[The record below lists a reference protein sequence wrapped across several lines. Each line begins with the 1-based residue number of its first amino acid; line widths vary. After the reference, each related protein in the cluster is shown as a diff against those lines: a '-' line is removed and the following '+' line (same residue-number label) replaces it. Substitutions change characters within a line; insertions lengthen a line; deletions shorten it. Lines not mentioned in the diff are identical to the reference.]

1 MDQSW
6 CNEELNDNESSFCDI
21 FICDHDDMGYLLQN
35 LDEKRLCSCN
45 FHMLGEKQKHIN
57 NFEWMNVSIAL

>member
-6 CNEELNDNESSFCDI
+6 CNEKLNDNESSFYDI
-21 FICDHDDMGYLLQN
+21 FICGHDDMGYLSQN
-35 LDEKRLCSCN
+35 LDEKRLCPN

-57 NFEWMNVSIAL
+57 NFEWMNVSITL

>member
-1 MDQSW
+1 
-6 CNEELNDNESSFCDI
+6 
-21 FICDHDDMGYLLQN
+21 MGYLLQN
-35 LDEKRLCSCN
+35 LDEKRLCPYN